1 MSSQTIRDLGAT
13 LSDELEQLST
23 ELLSWFHEPS
33 PSSSSVSGGRDRR
46 LVVQERIRFLGALI
60 AGIQGADPA
69 HLSRNRAGLGSIV
82 RVRDQATNEGLT
94 FTVVPFDLADG
105 TSDRVTPASP
115 IGQAILGAR
124 AGDTVDIATP
134 IRTRRVRIE
143 HVATIW
149 DTLEQWNRE
158 SSTVGSA

>member
-23 ELLSWFHEPS
+23 ELLSWFHDPGQ
-33 PSSSSVSGGRDRR
+33 PNRPADGRERR

-69 HLSRNRAGLGSIV
+69 HLSRKRAGLGSIV
-82 RVRDQATNEGLT
+82 RVRDQATNEGMT
-94 FTVVPFDLADG
+94 FTVVPYDLADG

-115 IGQAILGAR
+115 VGQAILGAR
-124 AGDTVDIATP
+124 AGDTVDIETP
-134 IRTRRVRIE
+134 ARTRRVRIE

-149 DTLEQWNRE
+149 DTLERWNRE